1 MQNRQNRQNRHTR
14 ILFFEIAFIPIVGLL
29 LTVSSISNHYTSA
42 QLLNKLGVKII
53 SPTKGQQVQAGSNNL
68 VFSGTS
74 TDDKNSDC
82 KVGVIFNYIKPYQQA
97 VPIGHN
103 GTNDY
108 STWVYTLKPNY
119 TVVKEGV
126 NKVTAKLTC
135 TNNSTTLT
143 KFYSVNFTGVSNTST
158 NQQKLNGGP
167 IKSAGKNT
175 STVSLPLPT
184 PIQTKNIGGGGGGS
198 NIKSG
203 NNSPSS
209 STTNS
214 FNNEATKIVKSFN
227 NKVKH

>member
-14 ILFFEIAFIPIVGLL
+14 ILFFEIAFISIVALL

-82 KVGVIFNYIKPYQQA
+82 KVGVIFNHIKPYQQA

-108 STWVYTLKPNY
+108 STWAYTLKPSY

-135 TNNSTTLT
+135 INNSTTLT
-143 KFYSVNFTGVSNTST
+143 KFYSVNFTGVSNPST

-167 IKSAGKNT
+167 IKAAGKNT
-175 STVSLPLPT
+175 STVSLPLPI
-184 PIQTKNIGGGGGGS
+184 PLQTKNVGGGGGS

-203 NNSPSS
+203 NNTPSS

-227 NKVKH
+227 NKIKH